1 MRLDHLLSKEY
12 MYLEDAWHLCKY
24 VHSRSTTD
32 DANENSLMTFDR
44 KIVGD
49 GEVQG
54 SEAPLGWKVEDH
66 GTLCHPELVEG
77 LQKCLRGSHNRGSII
92 SDA

>member
-12 MYLEDAWHLCKY
+12 MYLEHAWRVRKY

-32 DANENSLMTFDR
+32 NANENSSMTFDR
-44 KIVGD
+44 KIVGED
-49 GEVQG
+49 EVQG

-66 GTLCHPELVEG
+66 GE
-77 LQKCLRGSHNRGSII
+77 
-92 SDA
+92 